1 MKLSTI
7 FLVSLAVL
15 VVAFLIWS
23 AATYRGRHSAA
34 TGTAVYDVAKEVQ
47 VVGTVKDVRDF
58 ASPESGDVM
67 GSHLR
72 LQTAKGAVW
81 VYVAPTSILHSWN
94 LSFNPGD
101 QIVVVGSEVQVSDRY
116 DLIARQI
123 RRSGKAVVLRDV
135 QGKLITQQY

>member
-15 VVAFLIWS
+15 VVAFLVWR
-23 AATYRGRHSAA
+23 AANYPGRHTAA

-58 ASPESGDVM
+58 VSPESGGVM
-67 GSHLR
+67 GGHLL
-72 LQTAKGAVW
+72 LQTATGAVW
-81 VYVAPTSILHSWN
+81 VYLAPASTMHSRN

-101 QIVVVGSEVQVSDRY
+101 QITVVGSEVQVSDRY

-123 RRSGKAVVLRDV
+123 RRSGKAVELRDV